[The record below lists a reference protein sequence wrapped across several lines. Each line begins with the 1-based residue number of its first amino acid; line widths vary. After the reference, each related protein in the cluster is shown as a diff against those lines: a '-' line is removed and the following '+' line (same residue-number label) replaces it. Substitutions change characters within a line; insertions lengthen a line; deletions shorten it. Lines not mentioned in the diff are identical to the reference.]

1 MYEFAATDVFCRWF
15 CKHLEQFKGFFPLN
29 LQPWLQKKPVISFLY
44 IRTIDVLVLAL
55 HQCDDGMS
63 IQLLDFLV
71 F

>member
-1 MYEFAATDVFCRWF
+1 MSLQQRMYFADGFASIWNSLRV
-15 CKHLEQFKGFFPLN
+15 FFPLN